1 MELFDILNCMF
12 KDPELYKE
20 VSKSDKKKNFFMIN
34 RRLSIGH
41 PVQANLLNHI
51 KISPEEAVDVWQ
63 RFLLKQYN
71 KKLPGWMFLKGIKKV
86 KEQEEKKINISNKSI
101 VNFANINNYD
111 LKSVKDL
118 VKFFPIELKLE
129 IDKLEKGNDQT

>member
-1 MELFDILNCMF
+1 MELFDLIDCMF
-12 KDPELYKE
+12 KDPEKYKE
-20 VSKSDKKKNFFMIN
+20 VTKFDKKKNFFMIN

-41 PVQANLLNHI
+41 PVQAHLLNHI

-71 KKLPGWMFLKGIKKV
+71 KKLPSWMFLKGIKKV
-86 KEQEEKKINISNKSI
+86 KEAEEKKVNISNKSI
-101 VNFANINNYD
+101 VNFAAINNYD

-118 VKFFPIELKLE
+118 VKFFPAELKLE
-129 IDKLEKGNDQT
+129 IDKLEKGHEQS